1 MSKREILL
9 RILCIL
15 AALAAVI
22 WIAHA
27 IGEEE
32 PEPDYQALYVM
43 CKPKSFV
50 NVRPFPKKK
59 GEPVGRIECGEEV
72 LTLGEKRGKYIKI
85 YSPTFDS
92 ADCWV
97 HRGYLTEEKPEV
109 FEYGKTFVIRAK
121 GRVAV
126 RRYIRGARRVWIRPG
141 KMVMVYAMT
150 SEWVLTNRGYI
161 QREFVE
167 EVQEEKKN
175 EGACCLR
182 RKSRG
187 LQGFSGT
194 WTRRVFV

>member
-72 LTLGEKRGKYIKI
+72 MTLGEKRGKYIKI

-97 HRGYLTEEKPEV
+97 HRGYLTEEKPEI
-109 FEYGKTFVIRAK
+109 FEDGKTFVIRAK

-126 RRYIRGARRVWIRPG
+126 RRYIRGARRAWIKPG
-141 KMVMVYAMT
+141 KTLTVYAIT
-150 SEWVLTNRGYI
+150 SEWALTNRGFIMTEYL
-161 QREFVE
+161 E
-167 EVQEEKKN
+167 EVESEQVYD
-175 EGACCLR
+175 GAADAA
-182 RKSRG
+182 
-187 LQGFSGT
+187 
-194 WTRRVFV
+194 